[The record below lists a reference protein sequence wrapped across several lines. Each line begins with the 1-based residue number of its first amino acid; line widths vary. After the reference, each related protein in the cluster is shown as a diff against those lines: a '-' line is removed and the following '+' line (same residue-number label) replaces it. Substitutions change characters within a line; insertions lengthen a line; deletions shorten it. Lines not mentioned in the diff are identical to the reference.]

1 VPLLVGAVAAF
12 YKYGDRT
19 DLAEKSL
26 RGTKE
31 AEDELCAYLG
41 RALADAVKP
50 TVGRIIQNNLRV
62 DGVLNITPEALL
74 EEFRSENFQ
83 DDVSSFVTSD
93 LDEMVTYRM
102 IVHARERWSWW
113 SRRISW
119 GVYLFLGVESISTLW
134 FGLDN
139 RVLNRPVSLT
149 VAVASF
155 TVSTIVFAFCFLCAG
170 VMLRCHDKISTY
182 RDKIL

>member
-1 VPLLVGAVAAF
+1 VGAIAAW

-41 RALADAVKP
+41 RALAAAVQP
-50 TVGRIIQNNLRV
+50 TVGQIIQNNLRP
-62 DGVLNITPEALL
+62 DGVLNIAPEALL
-74 EEFRSENFQ
+74 EEFRGENFQ
-83 DDVSSFVTSD
+83 DDMSSFVTGD

-119 GVYLFLGVESISTLW
+119 GVYVFLGLEAGFTLW
-134 FGLDN
+134 FGFDN
-139 RVLNRPVSLT
+139 RVLNRPVSLAI
-149 VAVASF
+149 AVTSF
-155 TVSTIVFAFCFLCAG
+155 TVSAIVFAFCFLCAG
-170 VMLRCHDKISTY
+170 VMLRCHDKISAY

>member
-1 VPLLVGAVAAF
+1 MGAIAAW

-50 TVGRIIQNNLRV
+50 SVERIIQNSLQL
-62 DGVLNITPEALL
+62 DGALNITPDALL
-74 EEFRSENFQ
+74 EEFRGENFQ
-83 DDVSSFVTSD
+83 DDMSSFVTRD
-93 LDEMVTYRM
+93 LDEMVSYRM
-102 IVHARERWSWW
+102 LVHARERWSWW
-113 SRRISW
+113 AKRISW
-119 GVYLFLGVESISTLW
+119 GVYTFFGVEAIFTVW
-134 FGLDN
+134 FGLYN
-139 RVLNRPVSLT
+139 RVLNRPVSWTL
-149 VAVASF
+149 AVASF
-155 TVSTIVFAFCFLCAG
+155 TISTIVFAFCFLCAG
-170 VMLRCHDKISTY
+170 AMLRCHDKISTY

>member
-1 VPLLVGAVAAF
+1 MGAVAAF

-26 RGTKE
+26 RGAKE
-31 AEDELCAYLG
+31 AENELCAYLG

-50 TVGRIIQNNLRV
+50 TVERIIPLS
-62 DGVLNITPEALL
+62 GVLNTTRDALL
-74 EEFRSENFQ
+74 EEFRGENFQ
-83 DDVSSFVTSD
+83 DDMSAFVTRD
-93 LDEMVTYRM
+93 LDEMVSYR
-102 IVHARERWSWW
+102 ILVHARERWSWW
-113 SRRISW
+113 AKRISW
-119 GVYLFLGVESISTLW
+119 GVYTFFGVEAVFTVW
-134 FGLDN
+134 FGFCN
-139 RVLNRPVSLT
+139 RILNRPVSWT

-155 TVSTIVFAFCFLCAG
+155 TISAIVFAFCFLCAG